1 MSSSLTRI
9 NGFGLKVVKQ
19 PFLSAKEV
27 LSSDPSKPL
36 ALSVDAGLHGIGAV
50 LSHILE
56 DGSQKSIEYAC
67 RTLSMAEINYAEKRK
82 G

>member
-56 DGSQKSIEYAC
+56 SQKSIEYAC